1 MNVNLH
7 HLELFYYTSKAKGV
21 TAAVKII
28 PYGIRQPALSQ
39 QLKQLE
45 TEIGAKL
52 FERKPFKLTPAGE
65 KLFKFISKFFD
76 NIGAEV
82 NTIKDSSGLRVRFGC
97 PSVISSNYL
106 PDLVKKILERYR
118 HIRPFIHEL
127 DGNRSYNALL
137 DKEIDVAISF
147 SEPPKSRVLTVKK
160 LFTIPMALIVPD
172 DHKFVKGGFWPKS
185 DFVTEKWIAIQEESG
200 GTLELLEGLSRLGI
214 SPEFVASTNSIEAA
228 MKYVEMKLGIA
239 LMVQPTNHITK
250 QYKIAVLPLEPEIFG
265 MVSLNIAW
273 RKDSEISPSIMT
285 FIVNTARDIGCR
297 YLS

>member
-7 HLELFYYTSKAKGV
+7 HLELFYYTAKAKGV
-21 TAAVKII
+21 SAAVKII

-45 TEIGAKL
+45 TEIGSKL
-52 FERKPFKLTPAGE
+52 FDRKPFKMTPSGE

-76 NIGAEV
+76 NIEAEV
-82 NTIKDSSGLRVRFGC
+82 NTIKDSSGLRIRFGC

-106 PDLVKKILERYR
+106 PDLVRKILEKYK

-127 DGNRSYNALL
+127 DGNRNYNALL
-137 DKEIDVAISF
+137 DKEIDIAISCF
-147 SEPPKSRVLTVKK
+147 EPPKSRMITVKK
-160 LFTIPMALIVPD
+160 LFTIPMALILPE
-172 DHKFVKGGFWPKS
+172 DHRFLKGGFWPKA
-185 DFVTEKWIAIQEESG
+185 DFATEKWIAIQEDSG

-214 SPEFVASTNSIEAA
+214 SPEFVVSTNSIEAA

-250 QYKIAVLPLEPEIFG
+250 QHKVAVLPLEPEIFG
-265 MVSLNIAW
+265 MASLNIAW
-273 RKDSEISPSIMT
+273 RKDSEINSSIMT
-285 FIVNTARDIGCR
+285 FIVNAARDIGCR